1 MFRLHVQKHFQVILL
16 ERTNSMTTQQVVV
29 IAAIAVAALLIF
41 LVTKSLRNGPH
52 RQQRG
57 EASATPPQQQQ
68 QQAAPKTGV
77 QTAGDSNFE
86 QLVGGWPGM
95 TVVFFYAPWCHFC
108 KSAKPKFEQLA
119 SAVDPSKV
127 QLLQVN
133 CDEHK
138 SLGAKYAGSF
148 PTMVRFRGSTQPAG
162 KLVGERSLD
171 EMMAFTQT

>member
-1 MFRLHVQKHFQVILL
+1 
-16 ERTNSMTTQQVVV
+16 MTTQQVIV

-41 LVTKSLRNGPH
+41 LVTKSLRSGPS
-52 RQQRG
+52 QRRHSRN
-57 EASATPPQQQQ
+57 EEQAPVSQL
-68 QQAAPKTGV
+68 QAAAAPRSGV
-77 QTAGDSNFE
+77 QSASDSNFE
-86 QLVGGWPGM
+86 QLVGGWPGV

-119 SAVDPSKV
+119 SAVDPNQV

-148 PTMVRFRGSTQPAG
+148 PTMVRFRGSTVAAG

-171 EMMAFTQT
+171 DMMSFAQT